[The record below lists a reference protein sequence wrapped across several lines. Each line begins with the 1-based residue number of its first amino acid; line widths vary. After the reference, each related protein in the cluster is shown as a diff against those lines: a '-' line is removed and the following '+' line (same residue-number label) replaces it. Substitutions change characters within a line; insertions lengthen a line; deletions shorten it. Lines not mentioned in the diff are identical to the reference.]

1 MSIHINEDYC
11 DLNGLIAE
19 SNDYFVCDEV
29 REEVKEFLSKF
40 YTWDEECE
48 EFDDTPKPNYREYEI
63 KVKRDDECCDDEY
76 INIISVKVSLPTDE
90 DAKELADL
98 IDGKVVDG
106 LNADGKS
113 YCVTYTKKIVIKAN
127 SREDAK
133 RIFDDMEMHEAD
145 RWAAFGG
152 VKSIAIKKLKKRK

>member
-1 MSIHINEDYC
+1 MSTHINEDYC
-11 DLNGLIAE
+11 DLNDLISE

-29 REEVKEFLSKF
+29 RGEVKEFLSKF

-48 EFDDTPKPNYREYEI
+48 EFDDNPKPNYREYEI
-63 KVKRDDECCDDEY
+63 TVKREYECCGDDY

-106 LNADGKS
+106 LRAD
-113 YCVTYTKKIVIKAN
+113 CPVFRFTYRNEIYIKA
-127 SREDAK
+127 EDQQEAE
-133 RIFDDMEMHEAD
+133 RIFHNMVPTELSRNSE
-145 RWAAFGG
+145 F
-152 VKSIAIKKLKKRK
+152 VELVSIEKGD